1 MRKPVLFFDV
11 IETLFSLEPL
21 QAGFQQLGMPEGS
34 DKVFFAQLLRD
45 AFALSATGQFYSFP
59 EIAAASLEVL
69 LESAGQKA
77 GPEQV
82 QTLLKIF
89 SQLPPHPDVG
99 AGLETAQA
107 GGAEVVLLTNGSRHN
122 TEGLLKA
129 GKLTHLVDQVVS
141 IEALQVWKP
150 KPEVYTKAAQTLG
163 VEPPE
168 ACLIAAHAWDL
179 QGARQ
184 AGLKTVWL
192 RRQDSLYHRLMGD
205 PQGMANTLE
214 EAVAIALQ
222 LSA

>member
-21 QAGFQQLGMPEGS
+21 RASFQQLGMPEGS

-69 LESAGQKA
+69 LQGAGQDA
-77 GPEQV
+77 NQEQV
-82 QTLLKIF
+82 QALLKTF
-89 SQLPPHPDVG
+89 SQLPPHPDVK
-99 AGLETAQA
+99 AGLEKARK
-107 GGAEVVLLTNGSRHN
+107 GGAEVVLLTNGSKQN

-129 GKLTHLVDQVVS
+129 GKLTSLVDQIVS
-141 IEALQVWKP
+141 IETLQVWKP
-150 KPEVYTKAAQTLG
+150 KPQVYIKAAQKLG
-163 VEPPE
+163 VEPQA

-179 QGARQ
+179 QGAQQ
-184 AGLKTVWL
+184 AGLNTVWV
-192 RRQDSLYHRLMGD
+192 RRQDALYHRLMGD

-214 EAVAIALQ
+214 EAVTIALQ
-222 LSA
+222 LSD

>member
-1 MRKPVLFFDV
+1 MRKPVIFFDV

-21 QAGFQQLGMPEGS
+21 RAGFQQMSMPEGS

-59 EIAAASLEVL
+59 EIAAGSLEVL
-69 LESAGQKA
+69 LKSAGRKTSQ
-77 GPEQV
+77 EQI
-82 QTLLKIF
+82 QTLLKTF
-89 SQLPPHPDVG
+89 SQLPPHPDVK
-99 AGLETAQA
+99 AGLEKARD
-107 GGAEVVLLTNGSRHN
+107 GGAVVVLLTNGSKQN

-129 GKLTHLVDQVVS
+129 GKLASLVDQVIS
-141 IEALQVWKP
+141 IETLQVWKP
-150 KPEVYTKAAQTLG
+150 KPQVYIKAAQKLG
-163 VEPPE
+163 VAPQA

-179 QGARQ
+179 QGAQQ
-184 AGLKTVWL
+184 AGLKTVWV
-192 RRQDSLYHRLMGD
+192 RRQDALYHRLMGD